1 MKLSPAYI
9 HHSRTPTTCNGQN
22 CKNYP
27 QSLGNICVDKSLLS
41 LFVLNMNFLKDLQ
54 LYLCLR
60 VNYINCVTEILYRK
74 LQNKFKSG
82 SNLFLLVLK
91 FFFIDMTTCDTSSE
105 GNVTSQFSGQTSRRS
120 ASF

>member
-9 HHSRTPTTCNGQN
+9 HHSGPPSTCNGQN

-27 QSLGNICVDKSLLS
+27 QSLGSICVDKSLLS

-60 VNYINCVTEILYRK
+60 VNYINCVTEILCRK

-82 SNLFLLVLK
+82 SHLFLLVLK
-91 FFFIDMTTCDTSSE
+91 FCFIDMTTCDTSSE
-105 GNVTSQFSGQTSRRS
+105 GNVTSQFSVQTSRRS